1 MPQRLLLCD
10 DEVHIVRVAQFKL
23 SKAGYEV
30 QGALDG
36 LEAWKLIQAQPPDLV
51 VTDLQMP
58 GLTGFELIDRM
69 RAQPATARTPVI
81 LLTAKGYELQHED
94 IQSKYGDVTVLPKP
108 FSPKALLDLVKEKLQ
123 KSQEAQSA
131 LAGAAK

>member
-23 SKAGYEV
+23 SKAGFEV
-30 QGALDG
+30 QGAFDG
-36 LEAWKLIQAQPPDLV
+36 LEAWKFIQAQPPDLV

-58 GLTGFELIDRM
+58 GLNGFELIGRM
-69 RAQPATARTPVI
+69 RNEPATAKTPVI
-81 LLTAKGYELQHED
+81 LLTAKGYELAGED

-108 FSPKALLDLVKEKLQ
+108 FSPKALLELVKEKLQ
-123 KSQEAQSA
+123 KSLDAQGA
-131 LAGAAK
+131 LAGSN